1 MPSVFIKTYGCQM
14 NERDSEAVAARFL
27 ARGFTLAASET
38 TADVVLLNTCSV
50 RDTAEQKALGKMGS
64 LAVEVHRNRPGVL
77 LGYLGCMAQAR
88 GATLLAQ
95 NPRVRLVLG
104 TQKIH
109 HAPELVEELLAG
121 RRQTVCE
128 VGAEPGSETQVREH
142 VAALPGRPRAV
153 TAYVSI
159 MQGCNQHCTFCI
171 VPQTRGAERSRRI
184 EDVVA
189 ECRELAAR
197 GVREVTLL
205 GQIVTSYGR
214 RLLPARDGR
223 SPFVQLL
230 EAVHAVEGLER
241 LRFTSPHPKGY
252 GEDLVEA
259 YARLPKLCPSAH
271 LPAQS
276 GSDRILKL
284 MRRGYTR
291 TRFLEIVARLR
302 AARPDIGITTDL
314 IVGFPG
320 ETEEDFAQ
328 TLALVDEADFAGAFV
343 FKFSPRQGTPAA
355 AMPGQVPREVL
366 EERHARLLARVGE
379 QTRRHLARWVGREV
393 TVLVEGP
400 SRKNPAR
407 YEGRTPCNKL
417 VVFEGSPRHVGELLL
432 VRVVRASETT
442 LYGEPVLLNPD

>member
-14 NERDSEAVAARFL
+14 NERDSEAIAARFL
-27 ARGFTLAASET
+27 ARGFTLAASEA

-50 RDTAEQKALGKMGS
+50 RDTAEQKALGKMGA
-64 LAVEVHRNRPGVL
+64 LAAEARRHRPGVV

-88 GATLLAQ
+88 GAALLTQ
-95 NPRVRLVLG
+95 TPGVRLVLG

-109 HAPELVEELLAG
+109 RAPELVEELLAG
-121 RRQTVCE
+121 RRATACE
-128 VGAEPGSETQVREH
+128 VDAEPGSEGQIREH
-142 VAALPGRPRAV
+142 VLEAPGRPRAV
-153 TAYVSI
+153 TAFVSI

-171 VPQTRGAERSRRI
+171 VPQTRGAERSRPI
-184 EDVVA
+184 ADIVA

-214 RLLPARDGR
+214 RLVPAREGR

-230 EAVHAVEGLER
+230 EALHDVEGLAR
-241 LRFTSPHPKGY
+241 LRFTSPHPRGY
-252 GEDLVEA
+252 GADLVEA

-291 TRFLEIVARLR
+291 ARFLDLVARLR
-302 AARPDIGITTDL
+302 AARPDLGITTDL

-328 TLALVDEADFAGAFV
+328 TLVLVEEADFAGAFV

-355 AMPGQVPREVL
+355 AMPGQLPREVI
-366 EERHARLLARVGE
+366 EERHARLLARVSE
-379 QTRRHLARWVGREV
+379 QTRRHLERLVGRVV

-407 YEGRTPCNKL
+407 LEGRTPCNKI
-417 VVFEGSPRHVGELLL
+417 VVFDGAPRHVGELLP
-432 VRVVRASETT
+432 VRVTRASGTT
-442 LYGEPVLLNPD
+442 LYGDPAILDSD